1 MCMYFGIAVGLLQ
14 VVALYAGKELVIHTF
29 TSEANVLEEMRKCWL
44 IFMVFVIFDT
54 LQGIGGAAIQAS
66 QQ

>member
-1 MCMYFGIAVGLLQ
+1 MYFGIAVGLLQ
-14 VVALYAGKELVIHTF
+14 VVGLYAGRELVIHTF

-44 IFMVFVIFDT
+44 VFMVFVIFDT

-66 QQ
+66 

>member
-14 VVALYAGKELVIHTF
+14 VVGLYAGRELVIHTF

-44 IFMVFVIFDT
+44 VFMVFVIFDT
-54 LQGIGGAAIQAS
+54 L
-66 QQ
+66 